1 MTKKMIKNLYIQYK
15 YMYNK
20 ILFKIQKNKMQLLYL
35 HNSVI

>member
-20 ILFKIQKNKMQLLYL
+20 IFKIQKNKMQLLYL